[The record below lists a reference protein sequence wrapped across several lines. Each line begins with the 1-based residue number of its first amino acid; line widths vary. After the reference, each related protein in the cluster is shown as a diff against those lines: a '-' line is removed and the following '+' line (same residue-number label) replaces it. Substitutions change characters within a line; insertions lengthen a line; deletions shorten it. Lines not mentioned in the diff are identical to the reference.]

1 MRETCSYYRHLGQD
15 PFMYRKLKIL
25 YGRMQ
30 KEYLGDRAA
39 LVPEK
44 YWPQFVCVGSAS
56 DWHYFFRRMVPKDK
70 RKVLIVGVHGG
81 RDFFYFKT
89 ERYDVRG
96 QDLFPERDFGEIIV
110 GNIEDVQ
117 LPEQSFDVVVASA
130 VIEHV
135 NNDYAALKNIRK
147 ALKNDGLFILSLP
160 LYNDWEIT
168 HMHIYSRE
176 SIRRLTE
183 SSGFSI
189 QESFAYPNLF
199 FFPAVFNVANHALSA
214 ITFTLFKRTAYAYT
228 LPPLWGIEY
237 FLSRQHSLLFRAF
250 RRFFGAFNNG
260 TLLTVVCRKGEFK
273 DQTDFNKTRFGPR
286 KIGANQ

>member
-1 MRETCSYYRHLGQD
+1 
-15 PFMYRKLKIL
+15 
-25 YGRMQ
+25 MQ
-30 KEYLGDRAA
+30 KDYLGDKAA

-44 YWPQFVCVGSAS
+44 YWSQFVCVGSAS
-56 DWHYFFRRMVPKDK
+56 DWHYFFRKIIPKDK

-89 ERYDVRG
+89 EGYDVRG
-96 QDLFPERDFGEIIV
+96 QDLFPESDFGEIIV
-110 GNIEDVQ
+110 GNIEDVR

-135 NNDYAALKNIRK
+135 NNDCMALKNIRR
-147 ALKNDGLFILSLP
+147 ALKDDGIFIVCVP

-176 SIRRLTE
+176 SIRRLAE

-199 FFPAVFNVANHALSA
+199 FFPAVFNVANHALNA
-214 ITFTLFKRTAYAYT
+214 IVFTLFKKTVYAYT
-228 LPPLWGIEY
+228 LPPLWKIEY

-250 RRFFGAFNNG
+250 RRFLGAFNNG
-260 TLLTVVCRKGEFK
+260 TFLTVVCRKDKFK
-273 DQTDFNKTRFGPR
+273 DQVNFNKMRFEPQ
-286 KIGANQ
+286 KMSAHQ